1 MERRYYKAL
10 NFDLDTHKLQEEY
23 LGRDYH
29 KAYYDVRNFLKAHRF
44 EHRQGSGYLSEDK
57 MSSADIFDLLDEME
71 QELGWIGSCVKKLDV
86 TNIGQQYD
94 LVYLF
99 RI

>member
-1 MERRYYKAL
+1 M
-10 NFDLDTHKLQEEY
+10 
-23 LGRDYH
+23 
-29 KAYYDVRNFLKAHRF
+29 
-44 EHRQGSGYLSEDK
+44 SEDK

-71 QELGWIGSCVKKLDV
+71 QELGWIGSRVKKLDV

-94 LVYLF
+94 LIYLF

>member
-44 EHRQGSGYLSEDK
+44 EHGKDQ
-57 MSSADIFDLLDEME
+57 DIC
-71 QELGWIGSCVKKLDV
+71 QKI
-86 TNIGQQYD
+86 
-94 LVYLF
+94 
-99 RI
+99 R